1 MATILDAMTDDNLF
15 GGSFGG
21 DSFASWRALLA
32 GFYGLTLDDAQ
43 QEVWRSLTARQDAP
57 QGPHSELWLAV
68 GRRGGK
74 SHAAALLGAYEACFN
89 DHRHKLAKGE
99 IATVMLL
106 AADRKQAR
114 TLMRYIRGLM
124 MDHPM
129 LRQMV
134 KSETAEGLELTNRT
148 MIEVGTASHRSV
160 RGYTC
165 AAVICDEIA
174 FWMADG
180 ASPDVEILAA
190 LRPSLAT
197 LGGKLIA
204 LSSPYARRGA
214 LWSTYRRS
222 YGKSDPRVL
231 VAQAPSRT
239 MNPTLP
245 QSVVDDAMREDAA
258 RAGAEYLAQFRSDIE
273 QFLTVEIVSAA
284 QRPKPAELPRIK
296 GVKYYG
302 FVDPA
307 GGGADEFTLSIGH
320 LDKGL
325 AVVDLVRGARGNPA
339 NITGEFAEVCK
350 DYGVL
355 RVYGDRYAGEWPR
368 VEFRKH
374 GVNFR
379 DAPGTR
385 SELYLSLLAALNS
398 GRVELPPCALL
409 ERQLVGLERRTTRG
423 GRDMIDHAPGAN
435 DDRANA
441 CAGVVA
447 VLTTEVPKAPTAKTG
462 FVRGLY

>member
-1 MATILDAMTDDNLF
+1 MATILDAMTDRKLF
-15 GGSFGG
+15 GTSFGG

-32 GFYGLTLDDAQ
+32 GFYGLPLDDPQ
-43 QEVWRSLTARQDAP
+43 QEVWKTLTARQEAP

-74 SHAAALLGAYEACFN
+74 SHAAALLGVYEACFN
-89 DHRHKLAKGE
+89 DHRDKLAKGE
-99 IATVMLL
+99 MATVMLL

-214 LWSTYRRS
+214 LWNTYRRS
-222 YGKSDPRVL
+222 FGKIDARVL

-239 MNPTLP
+239 MNPTLS
-245 QSVVDDAMREDAA
+245 QTVIDDAMEEDAA
-258 RAGAEYLAQFRSDIE
+258 RAGAEYLAQFRADIE
-273 QFLTVEIVSAA
+273 QFLSIEIVSAA
-284 QRPKPAELPRIK
+284 QRPKPAELPRMK
-296 GVKYYG
+296 GTKYYG

-307 GGGADEFTLSIGH
+307 GGGADEFTMAIGH
-320 LDKGL
+320 LDKGT

-339 NITGEFAEVCK
+339 NITAEFAQTFR
-350 DYGVL
+350 DYGVA

-374 GVNFR
+374 GINFQ

-398 GRVELPPCALL
+398 GRVELPPCQTL
-409 ERQLVGLERRTTRG
+409 ERQLVGLERRTARG

-441 CAGVVA
+441 CAGVVS
-447 VLTTEVPKAPTAKTG
+447 VLTTVVPKRTTVTTG
-462 FVRGLY
+462 FMKGFY